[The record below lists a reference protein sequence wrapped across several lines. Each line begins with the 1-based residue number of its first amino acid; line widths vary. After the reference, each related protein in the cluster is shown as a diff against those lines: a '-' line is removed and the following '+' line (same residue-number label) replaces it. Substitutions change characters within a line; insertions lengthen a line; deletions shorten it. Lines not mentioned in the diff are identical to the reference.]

1 MWRVLLCINKIVVD
15 TICGSDNDFFCDRSY
30 QWDLFSKVFIV
41 LKGFISQPFSVLTV
55 NDSIACRIDTVTN
68 SNVYFFLIFIEVYYF
83 PIICK
88 RNKCCSIIFD
98 GSTIYTINGCF

>member
-1 MWRVLLCINKIVVD
+1 MQAYLLWRVLLCINKIVVD

-68 SNVYFFLIFIEVYYF
+68 SNVYFFLIFIEVYC
-83 PIICK
+83 IM
-88 RNKCCSIIFD
+88 
-98 GSTIYTINGCF
+98 TIKKERRLANIA